1 MIGIALRAV
10 EFLAFV
16 LAMYFALSAARH
28 AVYSL
33 VALVAKRALESRRDP
48 RTRFTV
54 LIPAHNEEAGVG
66 RTIASA
72 RELDYPRHLFEIVV
86 LADNCDDE
94 TAAIARQTGVRVVER
109 RDAQR
114 RGKGY
119 ALDWFIAGRA
129 WADDEALVCLDAD
142 SVVDANYLVALD
154 AAIQSGARAVQGYN
168 GARDPG
174 RSSLAALSTLTNT
187 MKNAGTYAGRARL
200 GLPAPLMNGWCLTG
214 GVLRDFGWMSFS
226 VAEDFE
232 QTLRLAILGVYP
244 RFVDSVAVRSEKA
257 SSFAKAAGQRKRW
270 SGGQA
275 QVAKTLGRYARRKAI
290 RERSWPLWELTM
302 DVVLPGYAINAAA
315 LGALTLGAW
324 HFVLPW
330 VWLAS
335 CVGLVMLGVATLVG
349 IVKTRPRSA
358 VIRGLALAPFFI
370 VWKVMLAISSRLRP
384 PKTWHR
390 ADRDG

>member
-1 MIGIALRAV
+1 MISIALRVA
-10 EFLAFV
+10 ELLAFV
-16 LAMYFALSAARH
+16 LAVYFALAATRH
-28 AVYSL
+28 AVFSL
-33 VALVAKRALESRRDP
+33 IAFVSRRPRESAPEP

-66 RTIASA
+66 RTIESA
-72 RELDYPRHLFEIVV
+72 RELNYPSNLFEIVV
-86 LADNCDDE
+86 LADNCDDQ
-94 TAAIARQTGVRVVER
+94 TVDVARRAGVNVVER
-109 RDAQR
+109 QDPRK

-119 ALDWFIAGRA
+119 ALDWFISGRA
-129 WADDEALVCLDAD
+129 WGGDDALVCLDAD
-142 SVVDANYLVALD
+142 SVVDAGYLRALD
-154 AAIQSGARAVQGYN
+154 AAIQDGARALQGYN

-174 RSSLAALSTLTNT
+174 HSSLAALSTLTNT

-214 GVLRDFGWMSFS
+214 SVLREFGWMSFS

-232 QTLRLAILGVYP
+232 QTLRLAVLGIFP
-244 RFVDSVAVRSEKA
+244 RFIDVVAVRSEKA

-302 DVVLPGYAINAAA
+302 DIVLPGYAINSAA
-315 LGALTLGAW
+315 LVALSLGAW
-324 HFVLPW
+324 YFALPW

-335 CVGLVMLGVATLVG
+335 FVGLLMLAAATLVG
-349 IVKTRPRSA
+349 VAKTRPRSA
-358 VIRGLALAPFFI
+358 VIRGLALAPVFVI
-370 VWKVMLAISSRLRP
+370 WKLWLATSARVRP

-390 ADRDG
+390 ADRDD

>member
-1 MIGIALRAV
+1 MIGIALRAL
-10 EFLAFV
+10 EFLAFA
-16 LAMYFALSAARH
+16 LAVYFAFAAARH
-28 AVYSL
+28 AVFSL
-33 VALVAKRALESRRDP
+33 VALVVRHSGARPHEP

-66 RTIASA
+66 RTISAA
-72 RELDYPRHLFEIVV
+72 REIDYPAHMFEIVV
-86 LADNCDDE
+86 LADNCDDG
-94 TAAIARQTGVRVVER
+94 TADVARRAGVNVVER
-109 RDAQR
+109 RDPR
-114 RGKGY
+114 KRGKGF
-119 ALDWFIAGRA
+119 ALDWFISGRT
-129 WADDEALVCLDAD
+129 WGEGDALVCLDAD
-142 SVVDANYLVALD
+142 SVVDADYLRALD
-154 AAIQSGARAVQGYN
+154 AAIQDGAPAVQGYN

-214 GVLRDFGWMSFS
+214 RVLRNCGWMSFS

-290 RERSWPLWELTM
+290 RERSWSLWELTM

-315 LGALTLGAW
+315 LIALALGACR
-324 HFVLPW
+324 FVLPW

-335 CVGLVMLGVATLVG
+335 CVGLLMIAVATFVG
-349 IVKTRPRSA
+349 VVKTRPRSA
-358 VIRGLALAPFFI
+358 VIRGLALAPFFV
-370 VWKVMLAISSRLRP
+370 VWKVLLAISARIRP

-390 ADRDG
+390 ADRDD

>member
-1 MIGIALRAV
+1 MIGIVLRLL

-16 LAMYFALSAARH
+16 LAVYFAAAALRH
-28 AVYSL
+28 AAFSL
-33 VALVAKRALESRRDP
+33 VALVAHRPQLKLPEA
-48 RTRFTV
+48 RTRFFV

-66 RTIASA
+66 RTIESA
-72 RELDYPRHLFEIVV
+72 RALDYPPHLFEIVV
-86 LADNCDDE
+86 LADNCDDA
-94 TAAIARQTGVRVVER
+94 TADVARRAGVKVVER
-109 RDAQR
+109 RALR
-114 RGKGY
+114 KRGKGF
-119 ALDWFIAGRA
+119 ALDWFICART
-129 WADDEALVCLDAD
+129 WADDDALVCLDAD
-142 SVVDANYLVALD
+142 SVVDAGYLAVLD
-154 AAIQSGARAVQGYN
+154 AAIQDGAPAVQGYN

-200 GLPAPLMNGWCLTG
+200 GLPAPLMNGWCLAGST
-214 GVLRDFGWMSFS
+214 LRNFGWMSFS

-232 QTLRLAILGVYP
+232 QTLRLAVLGVFP

-275 QVAKTLGRYARRKAI
+275 QVARTLGRYARRKAI
-290 RERSWPLWELTM
+290 REHSWPLWELTM

-315 LGALTLGAW
+315 LVVLALGAC

-335 CVGLVMLGVATLVG
+335 CIGLAMLAAATLVG
-349 IVKTRPRSA
+349 VVKTRPRSA
-358 VIRGLALAPFFI
+358 VIRGLALAPMFI
-370 VWKVMLAISSRLRP
+370 VWKVALAVLARLRP

-390 ADRDG
+390 ADRDD